1 NATLDVAGAVIV
13 VVDADGRLLRFNRQ
27 AELLTGYREAEV
39 LGRAP
44 YEFLIPPEERSAV
57 AANLQPVSPGQLVH
71 QENHW
76 MHRDGHRRLI
86 HWSNAGLFDSQER
99 LTHLIA
105 VGIDVTDQRRLERQL
120 RARADQAAIFAS
132 FAEGLATPGPEPGGV
147 LERVTVQVAEFV
159 GDTCGVFVVGE
170 DGNTL
175 SNLAWHSRR
184 PEAVEFARR
193 LVAARPYTIDTGP
206 AVEVFRTGRTVVF
219 SEDDKASLRE
229 QLAPEY
235 RPLMDEFGAACA
247 VYVPLRAAGNTLG
260 VVVTYRFAGPDYT
273 DDEVGFLEEF
283 AARASLAYENAR
295 QGAERRRSQEL
306 LDAVFQMLPDLICIA
321 GADGYFRVLN
331 PAWEHTLG
339 WTVDE
344 LCAQP
349 YLDFVHPDD
358 RLQTLAEHDRQTQ
371 HGEPVVTFENRYR
384 CRDGSYRWLQ
394 WNSLPLAERGLLIAN
409 ARDVTDR
416 KQVEEALAD
425 SNRELERRSEELARS
440 NRDLEQFAYIA
451 SHDLQEPLRM
461 VSSYTSLLAEDLGDR
476 LGETAARHL
485 HYARDGAVRMQ
496 QLVNDLLRFSRVS
509 RGADGDRE
517 RVDCDRLVAAV
528 IVDLQEAIVPAGA
541 TVSHERLPTV
551 TGVETELRQLFTNL
565 IGNAVKFHGSEPV
578 RVHVSAERG
587 DAMWRFAVVDNGIGV
602 DPAQAERVFEVFKRL
617 HARGRYPGT
626 GIGLA
631 ICKKVVEHHGGRIW
645 VESTPGAGATFRFT
659 LPAAVVEE
667 AAP

>member
-1 NATLDVAGAVIV
+1 MPT
-13 VVDADGRLLRFNRQ
+13 
-27 AELLTGYREAEV
+27 TKSSSSKSS
-39 LGRAP
+39 
-44 YEFLIPPEERSAV
+44 RSA
-57 AANLQPVSPGQLVH
+57 P
-71 QENHW
+71 
-76 MHRDGHRRLI
+76 
-86 HWSNAGLFDSQER
+86 
-99 LTHLIA
+99 
-105 VGIDVTDQRRLERQL
+105 
-120 RARADQAAIFAS
+120 
-132 FAEGLATPGPEPGGV
+132 
-147 LERVTVQVAEFV
+147 
-159 GDTCGVFVVGE
+159 
-170 DGNTL
+170 
-175 SNLAWHSRR
+175 
-184 PEAVEFARR
+184 
-193 LVAARPYTIDTGP
+193 
-206 AVEVFRTGRTVVF
+206 
-219 SEDDKASLRE
+219 
-229 QLAPEY
+229 
-235 RPLMDEFGAACA
+235 
-247 VYVPLRAAGNTLG
+247 
-260 VVVTYRFAGPDYT
+260 
-273 DDEVGFLEEF
+273 
-283 AARASLAYENAR
+283 SLAYENAR

-331 PAWEHTLG
+331 PAWEAALG

-344 LCAQP
+344 PCAQP

-358 RLQTLAEHDRQTQ
+358 RLQTLAEHDRQTKR
-371 HGEPVVTFENRYR
+371 GEPVVTFENRYR

-425 SNRELERRSEELARS
+425 SHRELERRSEELARS

-461 VSSYTSLLAEDLGDR
+461 VSSYTRLLAEDLGDR
-476 LGETAARHL
+476 LDETAARHL

-517 RVDCDRLVAAV
+517 RVDCDRLVEAVAGTCRKRSPARGDRDPRAVADGDRRTDRAA
-528 IVDLQEAIVPAGA
+528 A
-541 TVSHERLPTV
+541 TVREPHRQRRQVPRQR
-551 TGVETELRQLFTNL
+551 TGPRARQRRTQRR
-565 IGNAVKFHGSEPV
+565 E
-578 RVHVSAERG
+578 
-587 DAMWRFAVVDNGIGV
+587 WRFAVVDNGIGI

-667 AAP
+667 AVP